1 MVSRLPDTKPEIE
14 RLRIEK
20 LRPMLARRRRQL
32 ADLLMGP

>member
-1 MVSRLPDTKPEIE
+1 MANRWPGKQPEIE

-20 LRPMLARRRRQL
+20 LQPMLARRRRQL